1 MLRSIS
7 WNIGKRMEPWRE
19 LAEMAQRGEADKYGR
34 EISQSL
40 AQEHF
45 IQPLLV
51 NLSKTYV

>member
-1 MLRSIS
+1 MIRVVS